1 MRSPVGFSF
10 AGHAKR
16 CWRHLPCRASLRAL
30 TAAPAPPGLIA
41 GVWSA
46 SSSAR
51 PSQPEIH
58 EIDSLRVHFSL
69 PGLGEYD
76 ACQAELLALL
86 ALNPS
91 SRGVGQGAT
100 GADGVQAV
108 SDHLFMRPVET
119 RPVKGILG
127 AVSPDDEHK

>member
-1 MRSPVGFSF
+1 MRSPVGFSS
-10 AGHAKR
+10 AGHGQS
-16 CWRHLPCRASLRAL
+16 LP
-30 TAAPAPPGLIA
+30 AAPAPPGIIAGAAGSTCPPGLVA

-58 EIDSLRVHFSL
+58 VIDPLRVHFSL
-69 PGLGEYD
+69 HGLGEYD

-108 SDHLFMRPVET
+108 SDHLFIRPVET
-119 RPVKGILG
+119 RPVQGILG
-127 AVSPDDEHK
+127 AVSTDDEHK